1 MMAKPKHLN
10 LLALVILG
18 AAMSL
23 PIQIMLLY
31 GHPPTEISAIAAKL
45 TPLNWMILFYCPIVA
60 LLVWRVSPLLIAA
73 VPVLGA
79 LVVYNNWFVSQVGTD
94 YSVWVTAVA
103 SLAFC
108 CALAGV
114 FTSDVRKILMNPNL
128 RWWLIPQRTAVEL
141 PVRLRVLNGTYKSGR
156 EEFYTITFDISETG
170 AFIPFGRERGNVR
183 ELRPSNVTPLR
194 PGDLPGESYA
204 FSMRSLVP
212 GTQCYLCLSLGE
224 LAFIHCRAEV
234 VRVATPNGKYPAGV
248 AVRFLGLTGQ
258 EKRMISSYMED
269 VEDEARDER
278 SSNRLAA

>member
-1 MMAKPKHLN
+1 MKAKPKHLN
-10 LLALVILG
+10 VLALVILG

-31 GHPPTEISAIAAKL
+31 GHPPTEIAAIAAKL
-45 TPLNWMILFYCPIVA
+45 TPLNWLILFYCPVVA
-60 LLVWRVSPLLIAA
+60 ALVWRVSPLLIAA

-79 LVVYNNWFVSQVGTD
+79 LVVYNNWFVSEIGTD
-94 YSVWVTAVA
+94 YSPWVTAVA

-108 CALAGV
+108 CALAGI
-114 FTSDVRKILMNPNL
+114 FTSDVRQILMNPNL
-128 RWWLIPQRTAVEL
+128 RWWLIPSRTAVEL
-141 PVRLRVLNGTYKSGR
+141 PVRVRVLNGTYKSGR

-183 ELRPSNVTPLR
+183 ELRPANVTALKTGTA
-194 PGDLPGESYA
+194 PGDA
-204 FSMRSLVP
+204 FTMRNLSP

-248 AVRFLGLTGQ
+248 AIRFLGLTGQ

-269 VEDEARDER
+269 VEDEAREER
-278 SSNRLAA
+278 PSNRLAA